1 MKTKISSYIQY
12 LGANKFY
19 RWVVSQKLSGDG
31 FKWKKMKTLRKTMM
45 KIMIK
50 DIFLQQMSNI
60 LILHDLHSDLP
71 FLLERIKINTYY
83 KLVCNLYEKN
93 NYAVHIKS
101 LKKAIDHRLIL
112 RKVHKVIQFN
122 QEAQLKECIDMNTEL
137 KKQAKNDF
145 EKCFLN

>member
-1 MKTKISSYIQY
+1 
-12 LGANKFY
+12 
-19 RWVVSQKLSGDG
+19 
-31 FKWKKMKTLRKTMM
+31 
-45 KIMIK
+45 
-50 DIFLQQMSNI
+50 MSNI

-112 RKVHKVIQFN
+112 REVHKVIQFN
-122 QEAQLKECIDMNTEL
+122 QEA
-137 KKQAKNDF
+137 
-145 EKCFLN
+145 